1 MKDLSRTN
9 EDIRAALY
17 EKTGGFIK
25 GICHPTEEYERIK
38 DAGIR
43 WIRRDVPSPFG
54 SDGGLSEH
62 YINFVSQTKDFAEN
76 GIRSILISPY
86 PRVFI
91 ENGIDP
97 RTKDGLEKVTHFCKL
112 MADTFKGL
120 GVCWQATNEMHI
132 AHFRAPLTM
141 AESRDYII
149 ASIKGLRQGDPDAA
163 IGHNSVCGAREWLD
177 YARYV
182 ESEVHSDYIGFDLYN
197 GTWSNGGPETYI
209 DEIELLHCEIGLPV
223 VLMEFGF
230 SSLGVNLTEN
240 SPEIGEYL
248 AKHGFRDRADVSDR
262 LDEFIETLPP
272 GIKEMALTCAPE
284 DKANVVFSTFPHLLK
299 CWFAKQVYPHTEEGQ
314 AHFYSVLLPML
325 LGNPHL
331 AGTVIFCW
339 RDSHHCF
346 FCGEPDCPCE
356 TAWGLT
362 RCDGT
367 AKPAYDAVK
376 SIFTA
381 Q

>member
-1 MKDLSRTN
+1 MKDSSRAN
-9 EDIRAALY
+9 VDSRSVLY
-17 EKTGGFIK
+17 EKTGGFMK
-25 GICHPTEEYERIK
+25 GICHPTPEFSRITE
-38 DAGIR
+38 AGIQ

-54 SDGGLSEH
+54 NNGDLSEH
-62 YINFVSQTKDFAEN
+62 YKFFLNETREYAKN
-76 GIRSILISPY
+76 GIRSVLVSPY
-86 PRVFI
+86 PHVFI

-97 RTKDGLEKVTHFCKL
+97 RTKEGLEKVTHFCALIAKDFSGIG
-112 MADTFKGL
+112 A
-120 GVCWQATNEMHI
+120 CWQATNEMHI
-132 AHFRAPLTM
+132 AHFRSPLTM

-149 ASIKGLRQGDPDAA
+149 ASIKGLREGDPDAA
-163 IGHNSVCGAREWLD
+163 IGHNSVCGAPEWLD

-209 DEIELLHCEIGLPV
+209 DEIELLYREIGLPV

-230 SSLGVNLTEN
+230 SSLGINLNEN
-240 SPEIGEYL
+240 SPEIDEYL
-248 AKHGFRDRADVSDR
+248 SKRGFRDRADVCDR

-272 GIKEMALTCAPE
+272 GLKEKALTCAPE

-299 CWFAKQVYPHTEEGQ
+299 CWFAEQVYPHTEEGQ

-325 LGNPHL
+325 LENPHL
-331 AGTVIFCW
+331 AGTVIYCW

-367 AKPAYDAVK
+367 EKPAYDIIK

-381 Q
+381 